1 MLFNK
6 AYEEEKIDE
15 MAASLQ
21 SMADIYLQANGIKAV
36 PLVHYEG
43 FPLYR
48 IAICTVNP
56 SNNMIPIAGA
66 NVILTYCLNRDIV
79 AEKIYS
85 AAIMLKI
92 DDAYKLLA
100 SFKLEGY

>member
-1 MLFNK
+1 MLFKK

-15 MAASLQ
+15 MVVSLQ
-21 SMADIYLQANGIKAV
+21 LMADMYLQANGIKVV
-36 PLVHYEG
+36 PFVSYEG

-48 IAICTVNP
+48 IAICTVNLISILP
-56 SNNMIPIAGA
+56 KAGA
-66 NVILTYCLNRDIV
+66 NAIFTYCLDRDIA
-79 AEKIYS
+79 AEKLND